1 MWFIVNTDKF
11 QEQKTKEFL
20 EETYPGIIRQVY
32 LPKCRTKYQNTNG
45 GERFRLKPLIYGM
58 VFVKADNPQVL
69 KKILSHWGYFVY
81 ESTVR
86 DLETGEMRKSKL
98 VSSAHLLCRDV
109 KELNQEGIIK
119 NATIPNEDMERFIYY
134 SDKIAD
140 GIEGLSIIDK
150 RYDDLAQVND
160 TIRIYSGPLA
170 GWVGVVKQVKHKGK
184 KDRHLLVRF
193 GNNRCLNISNIR
205 QYDMLV
211 EHEATKGPKAE
222 AMGAWRALD
231 QMIGYWQAKNPS
243 DNAYAA
249 LRNLFMDYQK
259 KLTFPRS
266 RNMSDS
272 DYNSRKEEKII
283 EQQQKVLAQLDDT
296 MRKNFRILSDY
307 FQAGENALRQWLD
320 ELIPDAILRPFLT
333 PTSGVIIPEEQDYA
347 VLYHNGI
354 TELILHRIWQPDVQR
369 EHGRLT
375 STTDEHKHKGCR
387 QNHAACCKSACVV
400 GNGEGSCACAVGN
413 LGACER
419 EVVASCVVTE
429 DEDTD
434 KEEHIG
440 ETGHD
445 KRLLRSVYSCMQR
458 IIEANEEVR
467 AYTHKLPEHIHLEDV
482 GGEHQSEH

>member
-1 MWFIVNTDKF
+1 M
-11 QEQKTKEFL
+11 
-20 EETYPGIIRQVY
+20 
-32 LPKCRTKYQNTNG
+32 
-45 GERFRLKPLIYGM
+45 
-58 VFVKADNPQVL
+58 
-69 KKILSHWGYFVY
+69 
-81 ESTVR
+81 
-86 DLETGEMRKSKL
+86 
-98 VSSAHLLCRDV
+98 
-109 KELNQEGIIK
+109 
-119 NATIPNEDMERFIYY
+119 
-134 SDKIAD
+134 
-140 GIEGLSIIDK
+140 
-150 RYDDLAQVND
+150 
-160 TIRIYSGPLA
+160 
-170 GWVGVVKQVKHKGK
+170 VKQVKHKGK

-222 AMGAWRALD
+222 AMGAWRAID

-272 DYNSRKEEKII
+272 DYNSRKEEKVI

-354 TELILHRIWQPDVQR
+354 TELILRCNLRNLFQSGNNGTGKKEQTIDEDYEYYAHFALLRTEAGTVKAICSWGGFYDYYVSQSQEERERFHADLESKKYPRLLQLLTQGEYQFEKISGIGGFSIDTGITYTEDREELGRSVNTFFVQR
-369 EHGRLT
+369 SSLFTSLT
-375 STTDEHKHKGCR
+375 S
-387 QNHAACCKSACVV
+387 AAVEMWQ
-400 GNGEGSCACAVGN
+400 G
-413 LGACER
+413 
-419 EVVASCVVTE
+419 T
-429 DEDTD
+429 
-434 KEEHIG
+434 
-440 ETGHD
+440 
-445 KRLLRSVYSCMQR
+445 RLLVWRKLLQR
-458 IIEANEEVR
+458 HVLL
-467 AYTHKLPEHIHLEDV
+467 HKVPASPDAKTPPKIW
-482 GGEHQSEH
+482 